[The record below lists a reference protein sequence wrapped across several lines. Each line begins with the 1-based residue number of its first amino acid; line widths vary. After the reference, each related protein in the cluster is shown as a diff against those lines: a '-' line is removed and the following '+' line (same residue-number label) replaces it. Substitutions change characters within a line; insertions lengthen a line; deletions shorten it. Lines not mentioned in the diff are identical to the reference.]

1 MVGVAEA
8 RQRQARS
15 RCVIAVS
22 SFAMDSALTEEQRSP
37 RRSII
42 HFARRELSEEVIAQ
56 DKSGT
61 FSRDAWTPDRPA

>member
-1 MVGVAEA
+1 
-8 RQRQARS
+8 
-15 RCVIAVS
+15 
-22 SFAMDSALTEEQRSP
+22 MDSALTEEQRSP